1 MCVCV
6 RLRPLAFVC
15 SYARRLVW
23 RDPARQ
29 ATPERWDAVLAEQ
42 VSGESATCSAQ
53 ELAGVLQDKLGEVV
67 LSMPAGSTVQSVVA
81 EYLNEL
87 IGRVRALA
95 AEQA

>member
-1 MCVCV
+1 M
-6 RLRPLAFVC
+6 
-15 SYARRLVW
+15 
-23 RDPARQ
+23 
-29 ATPERWDAVLAEQ
+29 
-42 VSGESATCSAQ
+42 SGESATCSAQ